1 MMCPPNPSIERTV
14 DSRLRRLS
22 MKTFTTR
29 RLLVVFLGFPWL
41 PARSSEESPSLRR
54 WLVGNWQSDAERTMQ
69 YFHFQG
75 RRLTPEQSEKVS
87 RLFGHLRYHIT
98 SSEFRVVEG
107 RRTLRV
113 SYVVASETD
122 STITLSFPRRKD
134 MPELTLYRVS
144 SDVLFIRAGNN
155 FEYFHRTAA

>member
-1 MMCPPNPSIERTV
+1 
-14 DSRLRRLS
+14 
-22 MKTFTTR
+22 MKTFTAR
-29 RLLVVFLGFPWL
+29 RLLVVFLGFAWL
-41 PARSSEESPSLRR
+41 PARSSPSLRR

-69 YFHFQG
+69 YFQLQG
-75 RRLTPEQSEKVS
+75 RSLTPEQSEKVS

-107 RRTLRV
+107 KRTLRV

-144 SDVLFIRAGNN
+144 SDVLFIKSRDNL
-155 FEYFHRTAA
+155 EYFHRTAA

>member
-1 MMCPPNPSIERTV
+1 LAAGTIER
-14 DSRLRRLS
+14 
-22 MKTFTTR
+22 KWH
-29 RLLVVFLGFPWL
+29 FP
-41 PARSSEESPSLRR
+41 PALAR

-69 YFHFQG
+69 HFHFQG
-75 RRLTPEQSEKVS
+75 RRLPPDQNEKVS

-98 SSEFRVVEG
+98 SSEFHVLEG
-107 RRTLRV
+107 TRSLRA

-144 SDVLFIRAGNN
+144 SDVLFIKAGNHL
-155 FEYFHRTAA
+155 EYFQRTAA